1 MKFRLENYSPL
12 IGKEVTII
20 NKESIYYHEWGTIQD
35 YDGEFY
41 YINIANG
48 TDSVPVFDR
57 KEFRLNKS
65 NIK

>member
-1 MKFRLENYSPL
+1 MRFRLEDYSPL

-20 NKESIYYHEWGTIQD
+20 NKESIYYHEWGIIKD

-41 YINIANG
+41 YIAIANG
-48 TDSVPVFDR
+48 EDSLPIFDR

-65 NIK
+65 SSK